1 MSRCHKVPCLPRE
14 TRFKSYTFAALPI
27 GIAIATSHGHLRTVA
42 NGCERLCCATSSEHI
57 LNPQTPRV
65 KREPLLRIREKV
77 QHIPSLILLPSASG
91 LVPGQQQCTALR
103 SLCSASAATEMGTL
117 CGSWALAVGAES
129 WHGGSGKWQAV
140 PAVLISKKMHRP
152 IHACVIS
159 CVQLKR
165 LAMQSTTKPSWKS
178 KELDTENER
187 TNTIQNQEK
196 DRKGVLLKAAGT
208 PT

>member
-1 MSRCHKVPCLPRE
+1 MTRYETCRIMSRCHKVPCLPRE

-57 LNPQTPRV
+57 LNLQTPRV

-129 WHGGSGKWQAV
+129 WHGGSGK
-140 PAVLISKKMHRP
+140 
-152 IHACVIS
+152 
-159 CVQLKR
+159 
-165 LAMQSTTKPSWKS
+165 
-178 KELDTENER
+178 
-187 TNTIQNQEK
+187 
-196 DRKGVLLKAAGT
+196 
-208 PT
+208 